1 MLLVVVVVSAVDV
14 GVLSPDTDSSSAAA
28 AQTGQ
33 KVPSV
38 DAAVIRDAPNFRR
51 PEHFSSV
58 SLAEISFM
66 LLLKIV

>member
-1 MLLVVVVVSAVDV
+1 MLLVVAVVSAVDV
-14 GVLSPDTDSSSAAA
+14 GVLSSDTDSSSAA

-33 KVPSV
+33 KVPSA

-51 PEHFSSV
+51 PVHFSSV